1 MRVVSKIPGLLK
13 KRELDPQSLPLIMG
27 ILNVTPD
34 SFSDGGRFIH
44 KDAIIAQVKSM
55 IVAGVDIIDVGGES
69 TRPGSDPV
77 PLEVELQRV
86 LPVIDMINSISE
98 VAISIDTYKTE
109 VMQAAIERGVDM
121 VNDVSALQSEGAIEV
136 VANANIPV
144 CLMHKKGNPSD
155 MQIAPKYHDV
165 VSEVTEFLLERA
177 TLCQQSGI
185 ASSNILLDPGFGFGK
200 SLEHNQ
206 TLFQNL
212 DRFTSLPYAILVGVS
227 RKRMLGVLAS
237 RSGAELE
244 VENRLFGSVGASVV
258 AALKGAQIVRV
269 HDVPET
275 IQALRVANALW

>member
-1 MRVVSKIPGLLK
+1 MSKIPGLLK